1 MQLDPNFEDIQTA
14 VKSILEDI
22 LKKTPFE
29 LHFGR
34 KPNTEWSN
42 FRDKLKSSLNLDQQR
57 LERSLLK
64 PEEMRESADSRTR
77 MKVVKKGMASRDV
90 SPKLKRNEEELESIR
105 ALENLAKAASDWKL
119 HRRHLTHKEGSEAL
133 RKLTERNPLLA
144 ASLRSDLN
152 QGTLRFRVEQE
163 VPEHRTKTSNLEFDL
178 IHYPEKVVVYRK
190 FLDRKSG
197 RPLFKRFN
205 GKIVKVTNN
214 TYITEN
220 GKVIRKN
227 HISLKP
233 KLKSAYCSDLG
244 KKIPAAST
252 PRKPLHQ
259 CSSSG
264 TNRPL
269 HILPRPDVSTVS
281 TSTENS
287 DTENMTWDRPFER
300 LDRLQAKTI
309 KLYSSLTKI
318 AQKNPPTL
326 ASRSIASPNVLK
338 EVPSGGVIDLTM
350 SSSRSPEHE
359 VQLVPPVEKNLDAQ
373 STEEYPISIILVATK
388 EAQVENQLK
397 ESTNCPIPS
406 VPTTEKEKTQG
417 NTEETQ
423 NTAVTEKSNTSQ
435 NKEEKT
441 DGKMGTTSETTEK
454 KLEENKSADK
464 RKPEKKREKR
474 NGEGDNDSE
483 VSNNSRSSG
492 RSKRQTQF
500 FGSPLRHS
508 VKNIEEKQGLQTIPI
523 SPGDIPSSS
532 GNTPSPSPR
541 RKLRRPKFTTSK
553 LEQAQGK
560 KT

>member
-1 MQLDPNFEDIQTA
+1 M
-14 VKSILEDI
+14 
-22 LKKTPFE
+22 
-29 LHFGR
+29 
-34 KPNTEWSN
+34 
-42 FRDKLKSSLNLDQQR
+42 
-57 LERSLLK
+57 
-64 PEEMRESADSRTR
+64 
-77 MKVVKKGMASRDV
+77 
-90 SPKLKRNEEELESIR
+90 
-105 ALENLAKAASDWKL
+105 
-119 HRRHLTHKEGSEAL
+119 
-133 RKLTERNPLLA
+133 
-144 ASLRSDLN
+144 
-152 QGTLRFRVEQE
+152 
-163 VPEHRTKTSNLEFDL
+163 
-178 IHYPEKVVVYRK
+178 VYRK

-227 HISLKP
+227 HITLKP
-233 KLKSAYCSDLG
+233 KFKSAYCSDLG
-244 KKIPAAST
+244 KKTPAAST

-264 TNRPL
+264 TNRPG
-269 HILPRPDVSTVS
+269 HILPRPDVSPVS
-281 TSTENS
+281 TSTEYS
-287 DTENMTWDRPFER
+287 DTENLTLDRPFER
-300 LDRLQAKTI
+300 LDRLQAKTM

-318 AQKNPPTL
+318 AKKNPPTL
-326 ASRSIASPNVLK
+326 ASRYIASPNVLK
-338 EVPSGGVIDLTM
+338 KVPSGGVIDLTM
-350 SSSRSPEHE
+350 SSSSSPEHE
-359 VQLVPPVEKNLDAQ
+359 VQVVPPVEKKLDAQ
-373 STEEYPISIILVATK
+373 STEECPISIIPVATK
-388 EAQVENQLK
+388 ETQVANQMK

-406 VPTTEKEKTQG
+406 VPTTEKEKKQS

-441 DGKMGTTSETTEK
+441 DGKMGTTSETTGK
-454 KLEENKSADK
+454 KLEENKPADK

-474 NGEGDNDSE
+474 NGEGDSDSQ

-500 FGSPLRHS
+500 FGSPLKHS

-541 RKLRRPKFTTSK
+541 RKLRRPTFTTSK
-553 LEQAQGK
+553 LELAQGN